1 MINMYNVS
9 NKEQAL
15 QYIKDMRREIGF
27 VSILFVLSMAIGY
40 VVAIM
45 YPDMVMQSL
54 EELEGVVELLKHLSL
69 IQIMFLIFLNNALKS
84 LLILVLGIG
93 FGIVPLLFIVYN
105 GYFLGIFS
113 HKILMEQSLLYLM
126 GGLLPHGIIEI
137 PMVVISAAIGIR
149 LGLKGLASLKGEQV
163 YLKEEM
169 ITGIKFFFYWIMPL
183 LFIAAVVETF
193 LTSAIIGV
201 LSQL

>member
-15 QYIKDMRREIGF
+15 QYIKDIRREIGL

-93 FGIVPLLFIVYN
+93 FGIVPLLFIAYN

-137 PMVVISAAIGIR
+137 PMVVISAAIGVR

>member
-1 MINMYNVS
+1 MYDVG

-15 QYIKDMRREIGF
+15 QYLKDLRKEI
-27 VSILFVLSMAIGY
+27 VIVALLFVLSAAIGY

-45 YPDMVMQSL
+45 HPEMVMQSL
-54 EELEGVVELLKHLSL
+54 EELEGLVDLLKNLSP
-69 IQIMFLIFLNNALKS
+69 IEIMFLIFLNNSIKS
-84 LLILVLGIG
+84 LFVLVLGVF
-93 FGIVPLLFIVYN
+93 FGVVPLLFIAYN

-113 HKILMEQSLLYLM
+113 HKILMEQSLLYLA

-137 PMVVISAAIGIR
+137 PMVVISAAVGIR
-149 LGLKGLASLKGEQV
+149 LGLKVIAAFKGESV
-163 YLKEEM
+163 SLKEEM

-193 LTSAIIGV
+193 ITSAIIGA

>member
-1 MINMYNVS
+1 MYDVG

-15 QYIKDMRREIGF
+15 QYLKDLRKEIGI
-27 VSILFVLSMAIGY
+27 VSLLFLLSAAIGY

-45 YPDMVMQSL
+45 HPEMAMQSL
-54 EELEGVVELLKHLSL
+54 EELEGLVDLLKNLSP
-69 IQIMFLIFLNNALKS
+69 IEIMFLIFLNNSIKS
-84 LLILVLGIG
+84 LFILVLGVF
-93 FGIVPLLFIVYN
+93 FGVVPLLFIAYN

-113 HKILMEQSLLYLM
+113 HKILMEQSLLYLA

-137 PMVVISAAIGIR
+137 PMVVISAAVGIR
-149 LGLKGLASLKGEQV
+149 LGLKVIAAFKGESV
-163 YLKEEM
+163 SLKEEM
-169 ITGIKFFFYWIMPL
+169 LTGIKFFFYWVMPL

-193 LTSAIIGV
+193 ITSAIIGV